1 MSSIRGPRGMMKG
14 PVVKPKNA
22 KKTLHR
28 IWSYMGKRK
37 PPLVAAIILVIVT
50 SLLNLLGPYLIGVII
65 DKHIIPKDIGGTIR
79 MSLTLAGIYITT
91 SLLTWLQTYLMV
103 NVSFTTIGMLRQD
116 LFAKLQTLSFAFLTN
131 ELTES

>member
-1 MSSIRGPRGMMKG
+1 
-14 PVVKPKNA
+14 
-22 KKTLHR
+22 
-28 IWSYMGKRK
+28 MGKRK

-65 DKHIIPKDIGGTIR
+65 DEHIIPKDISGTIR

-116 LFAKLQTLSFAFLTN
+116 LFAKLQTLSRFF
-131 ELTES
+131 